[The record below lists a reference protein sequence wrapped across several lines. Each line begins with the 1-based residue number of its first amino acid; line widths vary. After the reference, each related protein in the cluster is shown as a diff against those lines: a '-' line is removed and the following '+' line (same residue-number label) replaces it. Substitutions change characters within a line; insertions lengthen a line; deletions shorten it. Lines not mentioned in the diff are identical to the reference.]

1 LEEIKNAVT
10 ILKSLG
16 FEKSQVFYLGRGDK
30 EECTKLNTYEVFYYQ
45 AGIER
50 YRKDFRKA
58 KLSCLKARPFE
69 IKINFF

>member
-45 AGIER
+45 AGIE
-50 YRKDFRKA
+50 
-58 KLSCLKARPFE
+58 
-69 IKINFF
+69 